1 MAIFTVLILP
11 IHEHGRSFHLL
22 KFSTSFFKDLKFLS
36 DRYFILFVGIVKAVI
51 SFSAC
56 LLFVYRSTT
65 FFFFELILYPATLL
79 KVLASYRS
87 SLAEFWGHL
96 CILSYHLQI

>member
-1 MAIFTVLILP
+1 
-11 IHEHGRSFHLL
+11 
-22 KFSTSFFKDLKFLS
+22 
-36 DRYFILFVGIVKAVI
+36 
-51 SFSAC
+51 
-56 LLFVYRSTT
+56 
-65 FFFFELILYPATLL
+65 LYPATLL